1 MKPTPDG
8 WNSQPA
14 ATAPKIND
22 GGPAFPDPGRAQSA
36 KQREVLTGTGMTL
49 RDYFAAKAM
58 QGMLAVPDD
67 QRYGDR
73 ADKTLSIE
81 EWQLWCVTGVVEHAY
96 RVADAMIRFR
106 GAQ

>member
-1 MKPTPDG
+1 M
-8 WNSQPA
+8 NE
-14 ATAPKIND
+14 IND
-22 GGPAFPDPGRAQSA
+22 GGAAFPLSRTSSIS
-36 KQREVLTGTGMTL
+36 KNYEGMSM

-81 EWQLWCVTGVVEHAY
+81 EWQQWCVTGVVEHAY
-96 RVADAMIRFR
+96 RVADAMLRVR